1 MAKYRFSIDL
11 GKFFGAKAVVVKG
24 DDGVTD
30 VPGIFIP
37 AAING
42 LQVTQDSRAEQKRNR
57 SGLRC
62 FANFVFRDPNGI
74 YIQSVRDGLLR
85 KGEAQTPYNIP
96 AYTVCFSLKEEI
108 RARIRQALQKLVLRE
123 QPELAGQADERG
135 TELSKAIS
143 RLTPFDMG
151 DAYLVEDRHL
161 SGQSYQ
167 NPSQSQGPAVQS
179 AQTWTPPQ
187 TDPATGMPYGQEVP
201 DDLPF

>member
-24 DDGVTD
+24 DDGQTD

-42 LQVTQDSRAEQKRNR
+42 LQVTQDGRAEQKRNR

-108 RARIRQALQKLVLRE
+108 RTRIRQALQKLVLRE
-123 QPELAGQADERG
+123 QPELSGQADERG
-135 TELSKAIS
+135 TELAKAIS

-161 SGQSYQ
+161 QGQSYQ
-167 NPSQSQGPAVQS
+167 NPSQPQGPAVQQ
-179 AQTWTPPQ
+179 AQSWTPP
-187 TDPATGMPYGQEVP
+187 TGDDGGQQESWE